1 MADSVQIEPQVCAYC
16 GEKNVYPC
24 TDRVDDGTYGAVR
37 GQNTTVL
44 RCTSCGRD
52 A

>member
-1 MADSVQIEPQVCAYC
+1 MADSVQPDPLVCAYC

-24 TDRVDDGTYGAVR
+24 SDRVDDEWGGHSI
-37 GQNTTVL
+37 TVL
-44 RCTSCGRD
+44 RCTYCGKD